1 MIPIQMKQAACS
13 GIQTI
18 IPVQARRRWEHHLVS
33 RSLPKMITE
42 GIVIDATFRSVIA
55 TLGNIVE
62 TSKTYELR
70 VTTKLVLAQKSAA
83 RGMCP

>member
-1 MIPIQMKQAACS
+1 MIPIQMKHAACS

-18 IPVQARRRWEHHLVS
+18 IPVQARRRWEHPLLS

-42 GIVIDATFRSVIA
+42 GIVIDATFKSVVA
-55 TLGNIVE
+55 TLENIVE
-62 TSKTYELR
+62 ASTTYEPR